1 MMGSDNDVPRPTEPE
16 VKGKISNTDTS
27 LPWYWQIYPFL
38 RNTKCK

>member
-16 VKGKISNTDTS
+16 VKGKISDSS